1 MKVCVSLD
9 GPQCVSQSSVKQFWR
24 LMKNEQSLV
33 TKSCIMYG
41 VYLEKI
47 ISMLELKYLQASY
60 EKALYAVEDY

>member
-9 GPQCVSQSSVKQFWR
+9 GPQCVSQSSVKQFPK
-24 LMKNEQSLV
+24 LMKHEQSLV
-33 TKSCIMYG
+33 TKRYIMYG

-47 ISMLELKYLQASY
+47 ICMLELKYLQASS